1 MCQVWVGTG
10 ANSSESEPWE
20 GDNNKAVEVL
30 FLNFGGAVGL
40 MFTQIRLSFRIA
52 SQFMRRKNSRL
63 PSFSAVVSVAGVA
76 LGVAAF
82 LVVVTVFN
90 SFEKELKSIL
100 LAANPNVVVYA
111 IPRGIPDARDVVADI
126 RSRHADL
133 VDRVSLFQYSEA
145 LLSHDT
151 HTATVVVR
159 GIEGKEAST
168 APDLQRFMDPKS
180 ALDALG
186 KPGLPLAGERPGPD
200 AEHAQRSDPLAQSV
214 EPSEHPS
221 IVLGKGLLLRLNANV
236 GDTVTLITSSHPS
249 DGESGSRY
257 QEFRVAG
264 VLNVGLAQY
273 DDRIAFLN
281 FQDGVNLFG
290 VQGWATGL
298 EIRVKEANQAV
309 ALAQRLR
316 RAMPFTIQ
324 AWQEIDRSLFD
335 QIDRD
340 GLAIKLIVL
349 IIALVASFNIIVT
362 LSLSVL
368 DRAKQISVLRCTGA
382 TRGFIVRIFVAQG
395 VTLGLLGS
403 IVGVGL
409 GLVVLRVFSGLDI
422 GDLKAFYF
430 LEKIPV
436 EYDLPLVFVAIA
448 VALGLSFLS
457 ALYPAY
463 RATRVSPL
471 QGLRPGHWLQ

>member
-1 MCQVWVGTG
+1 
-10 ANSSESEPWE
+10 
-20 GDNNKAVEVL
+20 
-30 FLNFGGAVGL
+30 
-40 MFTQIRLSFRIA
+40 MFTQIRLIFGIA
-52 SQFMRRKNSRL
+52 TQFMRRKSSRL

-90 SFEKELKSIL
+90 SFQKELKNIL
-100 LAANPNVVVYA
+100 LAANPNVVVYS
-111 IPRGIPDARDVVADI
+111 IPRGIPDARVVAAEV
-126 RSRHADL
+126 RTNHSDL

-145 LLSHDT
+145 LLSHKT

-159 GIEGKEAST
+159 GIEGKDAST
-168 APDLQRFMDPKS
+168 APDLERFMEPKS
-180 ALDALG
+180 SIEALG
-186 KPGLPLAGERPGPD
+186 SAGLVSQFDGPGPGV
-200 AEHAQRSDPLAQSV
+200 EQMQKPDPLTQAQN
-214 EPSEHPS
+214 PAAKPS
-221 IVLGKGLLLRLNANV
+221 IVLGKGLLLRLDANV
-236 GDTVTLITSSHPS
+236 GDVVTLITSSNPA
-249 DGESGSRY
+249 GEASGSRY
-257 QEFRVAG
+257 QEFQIAG
-264 VLNVGLAQY
+264 VMGVGLAQY

-281 FQDGVNLFG
+281 FNDGVTLFG
-290 VQGWATGL
+290 VPGWATGL
-298 EIRVKEANQAV
+298 EIRVKEPSQAV

-316 RAMPFTIQ
+316 RTMPFTIQ
-324 AWQEIDRSLFD
+324 AWQEIDRGLFE

-368 DRAKQISVLRCTGA
+368 DRAKQISILRCTGA

-409 GLVVLRVFSGLDI
+409 GLLVLRVFSGIEI
-422 GDLKAFYF
+422 GELKAFYF

-448 VALGLSFLS
+448 VALGLSFVS

-471 QGLRPGHWLQ
+471 HGLRPGHWLQ

>member
-1 MCQVWVGTG
+1 
-10 ANSSESEPWE
+10 
-20 GDNNKAVEVL
+20 
-30 FLNFGGAVGL
+30 

-90 SFEKELKSIL
+90 SFQKELKNIL

-111 IPRGIPDARDVVADI
+111 IPRGIPDAREVAAEV
-126 RSRHADL
+126 RQSHADL
-133 VDRVSLFQYSEA
+133 VERVSLFQYSEA
-145 LLSHDT
+145 LLSFGPQ
-151 HTATVVVR
+151 TATAVIR
-159 GIEGKEAST
+159 GIEGVEASS
-168 APDLQRFMDPKS
+168 APALQRFIEPQS
-180 ALDALG
+180 GLDALG
-186 KPGLPLAGERPGPD
+186 IPGLVMADERPGPD
-200 AEHAQRSDPLAQSV
+200 FEPSGKPDPLAQSQNQRGI
-214 EPSEHPS
+214 PS
-221 IVLGKGLLLRLNANV
+221 IVIGKGLMLRLNAKL
-236 GDTVTLITSSHPS
+236 GDVVTLITSSNDPDNS
-249 DGESGSRY
+249 SGSRY
-257 QEFRVAG
+257 QEFKIAG
-264 VLNVGLAQY
+264 VMGVGLAQY

-281 FQDGVNLFG
+281 FLDGVSLFG
-290 VQGWATGL
+290 VRGWATGL
-298 EIRVKEANQAV
+298 EISMKEPNQAV
-309 ALAQRLR
+309 VLARRLR
-316 RAMPFTIQ
+316 KTMPYTIQ
-324 AWQEIDRSLFD
+324 AWQEIDRSLFE

-368 DRAKQISVLRCTGA
+368 DRAKQISILRCTGA

-409 GLVVLRVFSGLDI
+409 GLVVLRIFSGVDI

-436 EYDLPLVFVAIA
+436 EYDLPLVIVAIA

-457 ALYPAY
+457 ALYPAF

-471 QGLRPGHWLQ
+471 HGLRPGHWLQ

>member
-1 MCQVWVGTG
+1 M
-10 ANSSESEPWE
+10 
-20 GDNNKAVEVL
+20 L
-30 FLNFGGAVGL
+30 
-40 MFTQIRLSFRIA
+40 TQLKLSFRIA

-90 SFEKELKSIL
+90 SFQKELKNIL

-111 IPRGIPDARDVVADI
+111 IPRGIPDALEVAAQV
-126 RSRHADL
+126 RKNHPDL

-145 LLSHDT
+145 LLSHGPQ
-151 HTATVVVR
+151 TATVVIR
-159 GIEGKEAST
+159 GIEGREASS
-168 APDLQRFMDPKS
+168 APDLQRFIEPRT
-180 ALDALG
+180 ALDLLG
-186 KPGLPLAGERPGPD
+186 VPGVEADEDRPGVDIEEIQKPD
-200 AEHAQRSDPLAQSV
+200 PIAQSQTSSV
-214 EPSEHPS
+214 LPA
-221 IVLGKGLLLRLNANV
+221 IVVGKGLMLRLNAKI
-236 GDTVTLITSSHPS
+236 GDIVTLITSSNPS
-249 DGESGSRY
+249 AGASGSRY
-257 QEFRVAG
+257 QEFQIAG
-264 VLNVGLAQY
+264 VMGVGLAQY

-281 FQDGVNLFG
+281 FQDGVSLFG
-290 VQGWATGL
+290 VRGWATGL
-298 EIRVKEANQAV
+298 EIRVKEPSQAV

-316 RAMPFTIQ
+316 RTMPFTIQ
-324 AWQEIDRSLFD
+324 AWQEIDRSLFE

-368 DRAKQISVLRCTGA
+368 DRAKQISILRCTGA

-395 VTLGLLGS
+395 VTLGFLGS

-409 GLVVLRVFSGLDI
+409 GLLVLKVFSGFDI
-422 GDLKAFYF
+422 GELKAFYF

-436 EYDLPLVFVAIA
+436 EYDLPLVVVAVG
-448 VALGLSFLS
+448 VALGLSFVS

>member
-1 MCQVWVGTG
+1 
-10 ANSSESEPWE
+10 
-20 GDNNKAVEVL
+20 
-30 FLNFGGAVGL
+30 

-90 SFEKELKSIL
+90 SFQKELKNIL

-111 IPRGIPDARDVVADI
+111 IPRGIPDAREVAAEV
-126 RSRHADL
+126 RQSHADL
-133 VDRVSLFQYSEA
+133 VERVSLFQYSEA
-145 LLSHDT
+145 LLSFGPQ
-151 HTATVVVR
+151 TATAVIR
-159 GIEGKEAST
+159 GIEGIEASS
-168 APDLQRFMDPKS
+168 APALQRFIEPQS
-180 ALDALG
+180 GLDALG
-186 KPGLPLAGERPGPD
+186 IPGLFMADERPGPD
-200 AEHAQRSDPLAQSV
+200 FEPSGKPDPLAQSQ
-214 EPSEHPS
+214 SQRGLPS
-221 IVLGKGLLLRLNANV
+221 IVIGKGLLLRLNANL
-236 GDTVTLITSSHPS
+236 GDVVTLITSSNDP
-249 DGESGSRY
+249 DNPSGSRY
-257 QEFRVAG
+257 QEFKIAG
-264 VLNVGLAQY
+264 VMGVGLAQY

-281 FQDGVNLFG
+281 FLDGVSLFG
-290 VQGWATGL
+290 TRGWATGL
-298 EIRVKEANQAV
+298 EISMKDPNQAV
-309 ALAQRLR
+309 VLAQRLR
-316 RAMPFTIQ
+316 RTMPYTIQ
-324 AWQEIDRSLFD
+324 AWQEIDRSLFE

-368 DRAKQISVLRCTGA
+368 DRAKQISILRCTGA

-409 GLVVLRVFSGLDI
+409 GLVVLRIFSGVDI

-436 EYDLPLVFVAIA
+436 EYDLPLVIVAIA
-448 VALGLSFLS
+448 VALGLSFFS

-471 QGLRPGHWLQ
+471 HGLRPGHWLQ